1 MFLLSFYLF
10 EFKIILKN
18 LRIHKQVVQSA
29 YDIIALKG
37 YTSWAIGLSVSTIC
51 QSILR
56 NEKKVCALSTLITK
70 WNEAEKL
77 GIKDEVFLSVP
88 CVVGREGIVSLITQ
102 NLNSFEEDKLMN
114 SIKTLHEVQKDI
126 KL

>member
-1 MFLLSFYLF
+1 
-10 EFKIILKN
+10 
-18 LRIHKQVVQSA
+18 
-29 YDIIALKG
+29 
-37 YTSWAIGLSVSTIC
+37 
-51 QSILR
+51 
-56 NEKKVCALSTLITK
+56 LITK

-102 NLNSFEEDKLMN
+102 NLNSSEEDKLMN